1 MSSIT
6 HDFSHMS
13 VKSKLVLAEQL
24 KGTLRNEACSAI
36 HEPVKDTLKQLLQ
49 TINIKK

>member
-1 MSSIT
+1 MT
-6 HDFSHMS
+6 HDFSTMPL
-13 VKSKLVLAEQL
+13 KSKLILAEQL

-36 HEPVKDTLKQLLQ
+36 HEPIKETLKQLLK